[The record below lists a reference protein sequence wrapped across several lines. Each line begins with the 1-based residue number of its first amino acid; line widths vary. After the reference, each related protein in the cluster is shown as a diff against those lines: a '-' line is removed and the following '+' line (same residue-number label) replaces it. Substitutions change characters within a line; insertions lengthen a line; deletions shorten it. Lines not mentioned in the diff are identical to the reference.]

1 MSATAFEVHHKRTRI
16 SKPSKCT
23 RTTFPK
29 SIFSA
34 RLGNVHHRRLQ
45 IRLAPRRRA
54 YYTAKQAPPTRHK
67 GLRRNL
73 RTLRFV
79 AESTLFKAY
88 FNRKTDLNTC
98 FLQASAHNAFLVRNG
113 VISDKIRHGL
123 DAVAHSQDDAFGSDV
138 ENEERIKALLVILGQ
153 YFLQNADDFAFYG
166 KNNPCVTKAIDYIS
180 EHITEDLSLDTIAS
194 ALLWTNTI
202 CARFQRKHQHF
213 PSPLYPQK
221 TPCAF
226 KTVYRTRLPRHRG
239 LHQMRIFR
247 LHALFPRL
255 QKRIRHH
262 PEAVL
267 RLDKSSIIT
276 INFMRIFKTLKHYI
290 TLPNR

>member
-1 MSATAFEVHHKRTRI
+1 M
-16 SKPSKCT
+16 
-23 RTTFPK
+23 
-29 SIFSA
+29 
-34 RLGNVHHRRLQ
+34 
-45 IRLAPRRRA
+45 
-54 YYTAKQAPPTRHK
+54 
-67 GLRRNL
+67 
-73 RTLRFV
+73 
-79 AESTLFKAY
+79 
-88 FNRKTDLNTC
+88 
-98 FLQASAHNAFLVRNG
+98 RNG

-221 TPCAF
+221 RLVLSKQFIEQGYPVTEVYIKCGFSDYTHFSAPSKTNTASPRSSFTP
-226 KTVYRTRLPRHRG
+226 R
-239 LHQMRIFR
+239 
-247 LHALFPRL
+247 
-255 QKRIRHH
+255 
-262 PEAVL
+262 
-267 RLDKSSIIT
+267 
-276 INFMRIFKTLKHYI
+276 
-290 TLPNR
+290 